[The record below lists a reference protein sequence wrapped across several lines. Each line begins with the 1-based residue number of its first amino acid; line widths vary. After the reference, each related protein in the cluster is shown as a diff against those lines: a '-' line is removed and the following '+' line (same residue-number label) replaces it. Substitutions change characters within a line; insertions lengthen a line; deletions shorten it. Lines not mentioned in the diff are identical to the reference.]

1 MNVSP
6 LFQWMLGAFA
16 LGAGAALVL
25 PLGGLVRRI
34 ALVFAAIG
42 SASALVLGVSVLR
55 AGATWTGRWDNML
68 QPLGGVSLRL
78 DSLGAFF
85 LVIIGFT
92 GLSASLFAIG
102 YLKQLDR
109 RMRSRATHALFN
121 IFLASMCLVTCAD
134 NGGTFLFAWEV
145 MAIASYLLVIS
156 EPEQWDAPIA
166 GLWYAV
172 MTHAGFLALLA
183 GFIIL
188 AQGGSWE
195 FSELHNAST
204 LLTPGARGA
213 VFVLMA
219 AAFGSKAGLVPLH
232 VWLPRAHPAAP
243 SHVSALMSAAM
254 VNLGV
259 YGLVRLVFDL
269 LPPGPPW
276 WGGLLLGVGVITALT
291 GVLYSVAE
299 THLKRVLA
307 YSTVENLGLVFI
319 GLGFALLMRGYGY
332 GPLASMGLVAALLH
346 TLNHAA
352 FKCLLFLAAG
362 SVVHGT
368 HNVSME
374 MFGGLIKRMPATAM
388 LSLVGTLAL
397 AGLPPLNGFP
407 SEWLTF
413 QVLVAGAQ
421 RTAPALAILLP
432 LALAGVA
439 LVAGLAALSGVRL
452 FGITF
457 LALPR
462 STGAQH
468 AQESTRIM
476 VLAMAIPAIAC
487 VVLGVAPTSVIPQL
501 SRIASDLGQP
511 AGPLSDGLALSVPL
525 VASRMWAAMIAAVA
539 ISAGV
544 AAALVVR
551 IAGRDRPVRVGAAW
565 NCGRISQS
573 ARTEYTAAAFA
584 EPLKRVFTGFYRP
597 TQEVTVDVHPASRYF
612 VRSIR
617 LRAGLAPWM
626 EEVLYGP
633 FVRATRDVSERMR
646 QLHSGSIHFYLALLP
661 GALLMLFVISRWIR

>member
-1 MNVSP
+1 VNESL
-6 LFQWMLGAFA
+6 LFDWMLGAFA
-16 LGAGAALVL
+16 LGAAASVAL
-25 PLGGLVRRI
+25 PLGGVLRRV
-34 ALVFAAIG
+34 ALVCAAIG
-42 SASALVLGVSVLR
+42 SASALALGLSVLR
-55 AGATWTGRWDNML
+55 AGATWTARWDYLL
-68 QPLGGVSLRL
+68 QPLGGVALRV

-85 LVIIGFT
+85 LLIIGFT
-92 GLSASLFAIG
+92 GLPASLFAIG
-102 YLKQLDR
+102 YLKHLDG

-134 NGGTFLFAWEV
+134 NGGTFLFVWEV
-145 MAIASYLLVIS
+145 MAVASYLLVIS
-156 EPEQWDAPIA
+156 DPEQADAPTA

-183 GFIIL
+183 AFIIL

-195 FSELHNAST
+195 FPVLHNAST
-204 LLTPGARGA
+204 LLSPGARGA

-332 GPLASMGLVAALLH
+332 GALASMGLVAALLH

-388 LSLVGTLAL
+388 LSLLGTLAL
-397 AGLPPLNGFP
+397 AGVPPLNGFA

-462 STGAQH
+462 STGAQQ
-468 AQESTRIM
+468 AKESTRIM
-476 VLAMAIPAIAC
+476 VVAMAIPAVAC
-487 VVLGVAPTSVIPQL
+487 VVLGIAPTSVIPQL

-511 AGPLSDGLALSVPL
+511 AGPLSAGLALSVPL
-525 VASRMWAAMIAAVA
+525 VTSRMWAAMIAAVA
-539 ISAGV
+539 ISAG
-544 AAALVVR
+544 AAAAVAVR
-551 IAGRDRPVRVGAAW
+551 MVGRHRPVRVGAAW
-565 NCGRISQS
+565 NCGRIIQS
-573 ARTEYTAAAFA
+573 ARSEYTAAAFA

-617 LRAGLAPWM
+617 LRADLAPWM
-626 EEVLYGP
+626 DEVVYGP
-633 FVRATRDVSERMR
+633 LVRATRGVSDRMR

-661 GALLMLFVISRWIR
+661 GALLLLFVISRWIR

>member
-1 MNVSP
+1 VNESL
-6 LFQWMLGAFA
+6 LFDWMLGAFA
-16 LGAGAALVL
+16 LGAAASVAL
-25 PLGGLVRRI
+25 PLGGVLRRV
-34 ALVFAAIG
+34 ALVCAAIG
-42 SASALVLGVSVLR
+42 SASALALGLSVLR
-55 AGATWTGRWDNML
+55 AGATWTARWDYLL
-68 QPLGGVSLRL
+68 QPLGGVALRV

-85 LVIIGFT
+85 LLIIGFT
-92 GLSASLFAIG
+92 GLPASLFAIG
-102 YLKQLDR
+102 YLKHLDG

-134 NGGTFLFAWEV
+134 NGGTFLFVWEV
-145 MAIASYLLVIS
+145 MAVASYLLVIS
-156 EPEQWDAPIA
+156 DPEQADAPTA

-183 GFIIL
+183 AFIIL

-195 FSELHNAST
+195 FPVLHNAST
-204 LLTPGARGA
+204 LLPPGARGA

-276 WGGLLLGVGVITALT
+276 WGGLLLGIGVITALT

-332 GPLASMGLVAALLH
+332 GALASMGLVAALLH

-388 LSLVGTLAL
+388 LSLLGTLAL
-397 AGLPPLNGFP
+397 AGVPPLNGFA

-462 STGAQH
+462 STGAQQ
-468 AQESTRIM
+468 AKESTRIM
-476 VLAMAIPAIAC
+476 VVAMAIPAVAC
-487 VVLGVAPTSVIPQL
+487 VVLGIAPTSVIPQL

-511 AGPLSDGLALSVPL
+511 AGPLSAGLALSVPL
-525 VASRMWAAMIAAVA
+525 VTSRMWAAMIAAVA
-539 ISAGV
+539 ISAG
-544 AAALVVR
+544 AAAAVAVR
-551 IAGRDRPVRVGAAW
+551 MVGRHRPVRVGAAW
-565 NCGRISQS
+565 NCGRIIQS
-573 ARTEYTAAAFA
+573 ARSEYTAAAFA

-597 TQEVTVDVHPASRYF
+597 TQEVTIDVHPASRYF

-617 LRAGLAPWM
+617 LRADLAPWM

-633 FVRATRDVSERMR
+633 FVRATRAVSDRMR

-661 GALLMLFVISRWIR
+661 GALLMLFVISRWLR

>member
-1 MNVSP
+1 VNESL
-6 LFQWMLGAFA
+6 LFDWMLGAFA
-16 LGAGAALVL
+16 LGAAASVAL
-25 PLGGLVRRI
+25 PLGGVLRRV
-34 ALVFAAIG
+34 ALVCAAIG
-42 SASALVLGVSVLR
+42 SASALALGLSVLR
-55 AGATWTGRWDNML
+55 AGATWTARWDYLL
-68 QPLGGVSLRL
+68 QPLGGVALRV

-85 LVIIGFT
+85 LLIIGFT
-92 GLSASLFAIG
+92 GLPASLFAIG
-102 YLKQLDR
+102 YLKHLDG

-134 NGGTFLFAWEV
+134 NGGTFLFVWEV

-156 EPEQWDAPIA
+156 DPEQADAPTA

-183 GFIIL
+183 AFIIL

-195 FSELHNAST
+195 FPVLHNAST
-204 LLTPGARGA
+204 LLSPGARGA

-276 WGGLLLGVGVITALT
+276 WGGLLLGIGVITALT

-332 GPLASMGLVAALLH
+332 GALASMGLVAALLH

-388 LSLVGTLAL
+388 LSLLGTLAL
-397 AGLPPLNGFP
+397 AGVPPLNGFA

-462 STGAQH
+462 STGAQQ
-468 AQESTRIM
+468 AKESTRIM
-476 VLAMAIPAIAC
+476 VVAMAIPAVAC
-487 VVLGVAPTSVIPQL
+487 VVLGIAPTSVIPQL

-511 AGPLSDGLALSVPL
+511 AGPLSAGLALSVPL
-525 VASRMWAAMIAAVA
+525 VTSRMWAAMIAAVA
-539 ISAGV
+539 ISAG
-544 AAALVVR
+544 AAAAVAVR
-551 IAGRDRPVRVGAAW
+551 MVGRHRPVRVGAAW
-565 NCGRISQS
+565 NCGRIIQS
-573 ARTEYTAAAFA
+573 ARSEYTAAAFA

-597 TQEVTVDVHPASRYF
+597 TQEVTIDVHPASRYF

-617 LRAGLAPWM
+617 LRADLAPWM

-633 FVRATRDVSERMR
+633 FVRATRAVSDRMR

-661 GALLMLFVISRWIR
+661 GALLMLFVISRWLR

>member
-1 MNVSP
+1 MNESL
-6 LFQWMLGAFA
+6 LFDWMLGAFA
-16 LGAGAALVL
+16 LGAAASVAL
-25 PLGGLVRRI
+25 PLGGVLRRV
-34 ALVFAAIG
+34 ALVCAAIG
-42 SASALVLGVSVLR
+42 SASALALGLSVLR
-55 AGATWTGRWDNML
+55 AGATWTARWDYLL
-68 QPLGGVSLRL
+68 QPLGGVALRV

-85 LVIIGFT
+85 LLIIGFT
-92 GLSASLFAIG
+92 GLPASLFAIG
-102 YLKQLDR
+102 YLKHLDG

-134 NGGTFLFAWEV
+134 NGGTFLFVWEV
-145 MAIASYLLVIS
+145 MAVASYLLVIS
-156 EPEQWDAPIA
+156 DPEQADAPTA

-183 GFIIL
+183 AFIIL

-195 FSELHNAST
+195 FPVLHNAST
-204 LLTPGARGA
+204 LLSPGARGA

-276 WGGLLLGVGVITALT
+276 WGGLLLGIGVITALT

-332 GPLASMGLVAALLH
+332 GALASMGLVAALLH

-388 LSLVGTLAL
+388 LSLLGTLAL
-397 AGLPPLNGFP
+397 AGVPPLNGFA

-462 STGAQH
+462 STGAQQ
-468 AQESTRIM
+468 AKESTRIM
-476 VLAMAIPAIAC
+476 VVAMAIPAVAC
-487 VVLGVAPTSVIPQL
+487 VVLGIAPTSVIPQL

-511 AGPLSDGLALSVPL
+511 AGPLSAGLALSVPL
-525 VASRMWAAMIAAVA
+525 VTSRMWAAMIAAVA
-539 ISAGV
+539 ISAG
-544 AAALVVR
+544 AAAAVAVR
-551 IAGRDRPVRVGAAW
+551 MVGRHRPVRVGAAW
-565 NCGRISQS
+565 NCGRIIQS
-573 ARTEYTAAAFA
+573 ARSEYTAAAFA

-597 TQEVTVDVHPASRYF
+597 TQEVTIDVHPASRYF

-617 LRAGLAPWM
+617 LRADLAPWM

-633 FVRATRDVSERMR
+633 FVRATRAVSDRMR

-661 GALLMLFVISRWIR
+661 GALLMLFVISRWLR

>member
-1 MNVSP
+1 MNVSL
-6 LFQWMLGAFA
+6 LFDWMLGAFA
-16 LGAGAALVL
+16 LGAAASVAL
-25 PLGGLVRRI
+25 PLGGVLRRV
-34 ALVFAAIG
+34 ALVCAAIG
-42 SASALVLGVSVLR
+42 SASALALGLSVLR
-55 AGATWTGRWDNML
+55 AGATWTARWDYLL
-68 QPLGGVSLRL
+68 QPLGGVALRV

-85 LVIIGFT
+85 LLIIGFT
-92 GLSASLFAIG
+92 GLPASLFAIG
-102 YLKQLDR
+102 YLKHLDG

-134 NGGTFLFAWEV
+134 NGGTFLFVWEV
-145 MAIASYLLVIS
+145 MAVASYLLVIS
-156 EPEQWDAPIA
+156 DPEQADAPTA

-183 GFIIL
+183 AFIIL

-195 FSELHNAST
+195 FPVLHNAST
-204 LLTPGARGA
+204 LLSPGARGA

-276 WGGLLLGVGVITALT
+276 WGGLLLGIGVITALT

-332 GPLASMGLVAALLH
+332 GALASMGLVAALLH

-388 LSLVGTLAL
+388 LSLLGTLAL
-397 AGLPPLNGFP
+397 AGVPPLNGFA

-462 STGAQH
+462 STGAQQ
-468 AQESTRIM
+468 AKESTRIM
-476 VLAMAIPAIAC
+476 VVAMAIPAVAC
-487 VVLGVAPTSVIPQL
+487 VVLGIAPTSVIPQL

-511 AGPLSDGLALSVPL
+511 AGPLSAGLALSVPL
-525 VASRMWAAMIAAVA
+525 VTSRMWAAMIAAVA
-539 ISAGV
+539 ISAG
-544 AAALVVR
+544 AAAAVAVR
-551 IAGRDRPVRVGAAW
+551 MVGRHRPVRVGAAW
-565 NCGRISQS
+565 NCGRIIQS
-573 ARTEYTAAAFA
+573 ARSEYTAAAFA

-597 TQEVTVDVHPASRYF
+597 TQEVTIDVHPASRYF

-617 LRAGLAPWM
+617 LRADLAPWM

-633 FVRATRDVSERMR
+633 FVRATRAVSDRMR

-661 GALLMLFVISRWIR
+661 GALLMLFVISRWLR

>member
-1 MNVSP
+1 VNESL
-6 LFQWMLGAFA
+6 LFDWMLGAFA
-16 LGAGAALVL
+16 LGAAASVAL
-25 PLGGLVRRI
+25 PLGGVLRRV
-34 ALVFAAIG
+34 ALVCAAIG
-42 SASALVLGVSVLR
+42 SASALALGLSVLR
-55 AGATWTGRWDNML
+55 AGATWTARWDYLL
-68 QPLGGVSLRL
+68 QPLGGVALRV

-85 LVIIGFT
+85 LLIIGFT
-92 GLSASLFAIG
+92 GLPASLFAIG
-102 YLKQLDR
+102 YLKHLDG

-134 NGGTFLFAWEV
+134 NGGTFLFVWEV
-145 MAIASYLLVIS
+145 MAVASYLLVIS
-156 EPEQWDAPIA
+156 DPEQADAPTA

-183 GFIIL
+183 AFIIL

-195 FSELHNAST
+195 FPVLHNAST
-204 LLTPGARGA
+204 LLSPGARGA

-276 WGGLLLGVGVITALT
+276 WGGLLLGIGVITALT

-332 GPLASMGLVAALLH
+332 GALASMGLVAALLH

-388 LSLVGTLAL
+388 LSLLGTLAL
-397 AGLPPLNGFP
+397 AGVPPLNGFA

-462 STGAQH
+462 STGAQQ
-468 AQESTRIM
+468 AKESTRIM
-476 VLAMAIPAIAC
+476 VVAMAIPAVAC
-487 VVLGVAPTSVIPQL
+487 VVLGIAPTSVIPQL

-511 AGPLSDGLALSVPL
+511 AGPLSAGLALSVPL
-525 VASRMWAAMIAAVA
+525 VTSRMWAAMIAAVA
-539 ISAGV
+539 ISAG
-544 AAALVVR
+544 AAAAVAVR
-551 IAGRDRPVRVGAAW
+551 MVGRHRPVRVGAAW
-565 NCGRISQS
+565 NCGRIIQS
-573 ARTEYTAAAFA
+573 ARSEYTAAAFA

-597 TQEVTVDVHPASRYF
+597 TQEVTIDVHPASRYF

-617 LRAGLAPWM
+617 LRADLAPWM

-633 FVRATRDVSERMR
+633 FVRATRAVSDRMR

-661 GALLMLFVISRWIR
+661 GALLMLFVISRWLR

>member
-1 MNVSP
+1 MNLSL
-6 LFQWMLGAFA
+6 LFASMLGAFA
-16 LGAGAALVL
+16 FGAAAALVL
-25 PLGGLVRRI
+25 PLGGLVRRV
-34 ALVFAAIG
+34 ALASAAIG
-42 SASALVLGVSVLR
+42 SAAALAFGVAVLR
-55 AGATWTGRWDNML
+55 AGATWTGRWDNLL
-68 QPLGGVSLRL
+68 QPIGGVSLRV

-85 LVIIGFT
+85 LAIIGFA
-92 GLSASLFAIG
+92 GLPASLYGIG
-102 YLKQLDR
+102 YLKHLDR
-109 RMRSRATHALFN
+109 RLRSRATHSLFN
-121 IFLASMCLVTCAD
+121 IFLGSMCLVTCAD
-134 NGGTFLFAWEV
+134 NAGTFLFGWEV
-145 MAIASYLLVIS
+145 MALASYLLVIS
-156 EPEQWDAPIA
+156 DLEQPDASAA
-166 GLWYAV
+166 GLWYVA
-172 MTHAGFLALLA
+172 MMHAGFLALLA
-183 GFIIL
+183 AFITL

-195 FSELHNAST
+195 FPVLHNAGAT
-204 LLTPGARGA
+204 LTPTARNA
-213 VFVLMA
+213 VFLLMA

-259 YGLVRLVFDL
+259 YGMARLVFDL

-276 WGGLLLGVGVITALT
+276 WGGLLLAVGVVTALT

-319 GLGFALLMRGYGY
+319 GLGFAVLMRGYGY

-352 FKCLLFLAAG
+352 FKSLLFLAAG

-368 HNVSME
+368 NSVSME
-374 MFGGLIKRMPATAM
+374 AFGGLIKRMPATAV

-413 QVLVAGAQ
+413 QLLVAGAQ
-421 RTAPALAILLP
+421 RAAPALAILLP

-462 STGAQH
+462 SAGAQH
-468 AQESTRIM
+468 AHESGWIM
-476 VLAMAIPAIAC
+476 LSAMAIPAASC
-487 VVLGVAPTSVIPQL
+487 LVLGILPASVIPQL

-511 AGPLSDGLALSVPL
+511 AGPLAAGFALSVPL
-525 VASRMWAAMIAAVA
+525 VASRMWAAMIALLVV
-539 ISAGV
+539 SAGV
-544 AAALVVR
+544 TAALVVR
-551 IAGRDRPVRVGAAW
+551 FAGRPRRVRMGAAW
-565 NCGRISQS
+565 NCGRIVQS
-573 ARTEYTAAAFA
+573 ARSEYTAAAFA

-597 TQEVTVDVHPASRYF
+597 AQEVTVDVHPVSPYF
-612 VRSIR
+612 VRAIR
-617 LRAGLAPWM
+617 LRADLAPWM
-626 EEVLYGP
+626 EQTLYAP
-633 FVRATRDVSERMR
+633 LLNLTQLASSRMQR
-646 QLHSGSIHFYLALLP
+646 FHSGSIHVYLALLP
-661 GALLMLFVISRWIR
+661 GALLMLLVIARWIR

>member
-1 MNVSP
+1 MNESL
-6 LFQWMLGAFA
+6 LFDWMLGAFA
-16 LGAGAALVL
+16 LGAAASVAL
-25 PLGGLVRRI
+25 PLGGVLRRV
-34 ALVFAAIG
+34 ALVCAAIG
-42 SASALVLGVSVLR
+42 SASALALGLSVLR
-55 AGATWTGRWDNML
+55 AGATWTARWDYLL
-68 QPLGGVSLRL
+68 QPLGGVALRV

-85 LVIIGFT
+85 LLIIGFT
-92 GLSASLFAIG
+92 GLPASLFAIG
-102 YLKQLDR
+102 YLKHLDG

-134 NGGTFLFAWEV
+134 NGGTFLFVWEV
-145 MAIASYLLVIS
+145 MAVASYLLVIS
-156 EPEQWDAPIA
+156 DPEQADAPTA

-183 GFIIL
+183 AFIIL

-195 FSELHNAST
+195 FPVLHNAST
-204 LLTPGARGA
+204 LLSPGARGA

-219 AAFGSKAGLVPLH
+219 AAFGSKACLVPLH

-276 WGGLLLGVGVITALT
+276 WGGLLLGIGVITALT

-332 GPLASMGLVAALLH
+332 GALASMGLVAALLH

-388 LSLVGTLAL
+388 LSLLGTLAL
-397 AGLPPLNGFP
+397 AGVPPLNGFA

-462 STGAQH
+462 STGAQQ
-468 AQESTRIM
+468 AKESTRIM
-476 VLAMAIPAIAC
+476 VVAMAIPAVAC
-487 VVLGVAPTSVIPQL
+487 VVLGIAPTSVIPQL

-511 AGPLSDGLALSVPL
+511 AGPLSAGLALSVPL
-525 VASRMWAAMIAAVA
+525 VTSRMWAAMIAAVA
-539 ISAGV
+539 ISAG
-544 AAALVVR
+544 AAAAVAVR
-551 IAGRDRPVRVGAAW
+551 MVGRHRPVRVGAAW
-565 NCGRISQS
+565 NCGRIIQS
-573 ARTEYTAAAFA
+573 ARSEYTAAAFA

-597 TQEVTVDVHPASRYF
+597 TQEVTIDVHPASRYF

-617 LRAGLAPWM
+617 LRADLAPWM

-633 FVRATRDVSERMR
+633 FVRATRAVSDRMR

-661 GALLMLFVISRWIR
+661 GALLMLFVISRWLR